1 MRRYITSFRSR
12 DLPHRFTDCLV
23 IGSGV
28 AGLRAALE
36 VAKLG
41 TVTLVTKGGLSDSNS
56 AWAQGGVAAV
66 MGEEDSP
73 EKHIKDTLQAGA
85 GLSHEDVCRTVIE
98 AGPAMIRDLQSFGTR
113 FDREEGA
120 LALTREGGHSEKR
133 VVHAGGDATGREIVK
148 ALRAAIVASPE
159 IRVLESSFVIDL
171 IDTEG
176 RCSGALLLRQQTSE
190 MEVIWA
196 KATVLATGG
205 AGRIWRETTNPDVA
219 TGDGLALGLRA
230 GAVLRDLE
238 FMQFHPTTL
247 YLAGAARALI
257 TEAVRGEGAYL
268 RDRDGVRF
276 MPDVHPQA
284 ELAPRDV
291 VSLAI
296 VDRMAR
302 SGATRVFLDLSHL
315 DPSRIRKRFPGIT
328 SLLRAFDMD
337 ITKDPIPVRPSAHYM
352 VGGIRVDTAGRTSL
366 PGLFACG
373 EVASSGLHGAN
384 RLGSNSILEAAV
396 LGVRVGQ
403 VAGEEARTLPL
414 DYRVPEID
422 SSIENRH
429 GVSIDIED
437 VENSLRSLMWR
448 LVGVRRDGKDLEQAH
463 QSLAFWARYVLGN
476 DLRGRRGYELQNR
489 LTVSLLVTEMAL
501 RREESRGVH
510 FRADYPDRD
519 DAAWPRHQEAHLGP
533 DGTPTILD
541 APGPGEYNPPSP
553 PDV

>member
-1 MRRYITSFRSR
+1 
-12 DLPHRFTDCLV
+12 
-23 IGSGV
+23 
-28 AGLRAALE
+28 
-36 VAKLG
+36 
-41 TVTLVTKGGLSDSNS
+41 
-56 AWAQGGVAAV
+56 
-66 MGEEDSP
+66 
-73 EKHIKDTLQAGA
+73 
-85 GLSHEDVCRTVIE
+85 
-98 AGPAMIRDLQSFGTR
+98 
-113 FDREEGA
+113 
-120 LALTREGGHSEKR
+120 
-133 VVHAGGDATGREIVK
+133 
-148 ALRAAIVASPE
+148 
-159 IRVLESSFVIDL
+159 
-171 IDTEG
+171 
-176 RCSGALLLRQQTSE
+176 

-219 TGDGLALGLRA
+219 TGDGLALALRA

-315 DPSRIRKRFPGIT
+315 DPARIRKRFPGIT

-352 VGGIRVDTAGRTSL
+352 VGGIRVDMEGRTSL

-373 EVASSGLHGAN
+373 EVASTGLHGAN

-396 LGVRVGQ
+396 LGLRVGQ
-403 VAGEEARTLPL
+403 AAGEEARTLPL
-414 DYRVPEID
+414 DYRVPEVD

-448 LVGVRRDGKDLEQAH
+448 LVGVRRDGKDLQLAH
-463 QSLAFWARYVLGN
+463 ESLAFWARYVLGN
-476 DLRGRRGYELQNR
+476 DLGGRRGYELQNR

-510 FRADYPDRD
+510 FRADHPDRD
-519 DAAWPRHQEAHLGP
+519 DAAWSHHQEACLGP

-541 APGPGEYNPPSP
+541 APGGSEYNPPSP